1 MRYFFFIVSLLSFSL
16 FFNAC
21 GSNSGGSNSG
31 AFNLNTFNFDTFSS
45 NTFTQ
50 SEKEFVHKLFL
61 TEYLWYDEVASNVD
75 YTQYTT
81 RDSLINDLR
90 VTPPDIWSFSLTK
103 AEYEDISNQ
112 AATGFGF
119 GYTSNFQIFL
129 VRIDAPA
136 YGKLF
141 RGDEIVAINGKE
153 VTKTLMRSASQ
164 DLNNPT
170 TFTLLRNGETLDV
183 EVTPSAYTFKSTL
196 GKVMHDNNKTVGYL
210 RYDAFTESSATELEK
225 EFTQF
230 KKANIDELVID
241 LRYNGG
247 GDIAVASILLE
258 NISNAHPGER
268 QVYLDWNENYKQ
280 NNSTYYFSDEVEP
293 NDLNMTRV
301 FFLVTKNSAS
311 ASELVISALKP
322 YLGKANVITIGTPTH
337 GKPVGMNGRVYG
349 DNYYFLI
356 NFFVRNDAGDTTS
369 FEGIPPTCEAEDDL
383 SHVMGD
389 ANETMY
395 KSALHYIST
404 GVCL

>member
-1 MRYFFFIVSLLSFSL
+1 MRYLFFIVSLLSFSL

-21 GSNSGGSNSG
+21 GSN
-31 AFNLNTFNFDTFSS
+31 S

-75 YTQYTT
+75 YDALTT
-81 RDSLINDLR
+81 PQEMINALK
-90 VTPPDIWSFSLTK
+90 VTPPDKWSFSLTK

-119 GYTSNFQIFL
+119 GYTSNFQIYL

-141 RGDEIVAINGKE
+141 RGDEIVAINGQE
-153 VTKTLMRSASQ
+153 VTNTLMRTASQ

-170 TFTLLRNGETLDV
+170 TFTLLRNGTTLNV

-196 GKVMHDNNKTVGYL
+196 GKVMHESNKTIGYL
-210 RYDAFTESSATELEK
+210 RYDSFTESSATELEEAFTKFK
-225 EFTQF
+225 E
-230 KKANIDELVID
+230 ANIDELVID

-247 GDIAVASILLE
+247 GSIAVASVLLD
-258 NISNAHPGER
+258 NISNAHSGER
-268 QVYLDWNENYKQ
+268 QVYLDWNENYKKY
-280 NNSTYYFSDEVEP
+280 NSTYNFSDEVEP

-322 YLGKANVITIGTPTH
+322 YLGKANVITIGTATH

-369 FEGIPPTCEAEDDL
+369 FEGIPATCAAEDDL
-383 SHVMGD
+383 SHLMGD
-389 ANETMY
+389 ANEAMF
-395 KSALHYIST
+395 KSALHYMST
-404 GVCL
+404 GLCL